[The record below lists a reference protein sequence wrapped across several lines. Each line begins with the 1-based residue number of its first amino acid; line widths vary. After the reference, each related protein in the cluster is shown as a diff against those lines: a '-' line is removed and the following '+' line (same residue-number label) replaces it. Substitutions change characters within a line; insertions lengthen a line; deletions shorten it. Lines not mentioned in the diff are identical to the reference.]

1 MNAVETN
8 RPRPSAATLA
18 ALRSLQEILDT
29 QSEGY
34 RRLLATI
41 ERQRDAV
48 RTADLA
54 VVPEI
59 AEVQR
64 KIVGRLAVLD
74 ERREVAGRALATA
87 MGIDPESSVSS
98 IATHLPIT
106 AADRLEVRAAEL
118 RGLVE
123 QARREQS
130 LLKSAGEALAKHMA
144 GIVQS
149 VTGALSGTG
158 VYGRRGRLREGA
170 PLVAGLDLTS

>member
-18 ALRSLQEILDT
+18 ALRGLQEILDT

-34 RRLLATI
+34 RRLLSTI
-41 ERQRDAV
+41 ERQREAV

-54 VVPEI
+54 LVPEI

-64 KIVGRLAVLD
+64 KIVERLAVLD
-74 ERREVAGRALATA
+74 GRREVAGRALATE
-87 MGIDPESSVSS
+87 MGIDPESGVSA
-98 IATHLPIT
+98 IAALLPIA